1 MTSRKPP
8 SAAFWAT
15 VVVVVAL
22 VAYPLSFGPVTWAG
36 YRDDRVA
43 YIARYVYCPVFQM
56 AFQRGRARDV
66 ILWYAF
72 WGAPKGRGIVWTRRG
87 LILAQVPRSK

>member
-22 VAYPLSFGPVTWAG
+22 VAYPLSWGIWLRCMPVAVLNENG
-36 YRDDRVA
+36 AALVA
-43 YIARYVYCPVFQM
+43 WGFYSPLYALLDEPLMWPYARYVEWISRV
-56 AFQRGRARDV
+56 GR
-66 ILWYAF
+66 
-72 WGAPKGRGIVWTRRG
+72 
-87 LILAQVPRSK
+87 